1 MCVSVLNT
9 YVGFMSLPADV
20 LQHRGHDYESVRMC
34 VSVFVCASACVSVCV
49 CVYTVQYVYLMSRP
63 LSKAWWSQVC
73 SPADSPRPGEFR
85 PDKRL
90 QSADVEGAGGP
101 IDPASL
107 RLLARAGVGVGGG
120 NLRGQGYR

>member
-1 MCVSVLNT
+1 MCVSVLNA
-9 YVGFMSLPADV
+9 YVGFMCLPADV

-34 VSVFVCASACVSVCV
+34 VCVCV
-49 CVYTVQYVYLMSRP
+49 CVGLCLCARLPVCVCVCVCVCTVQYVYLMSRP

-73 SPADSPRPGEFR
+73 STADSPRPGEFR

-101 IDPASL
+101 IDPAFL
-107 RLLARAGVGVGGG
+107 RLLARAGVGGE
-120 NLRGQGYR
+120 